1 MDAQVRLSFAPRA
14 RALSLGCL
22 STQFSSVC
30 IVISG
35 GKKLVGARA
44 RALSLSD
51 VCVLNTQVSAKSY
64 PVSRDDERQGVA
76 ALAASSTPYG
86 QKGRGA
92 HSNYRGAVQQ
102 N

>member
-1 MDAQVRLSFAPRA
+1 MHMHMHMWRA

-51 VCVLNTQVSAKSY
+51 VCVLNTQVSACQITGGQSNKTDTT
-64 PVSRDDERQGVA
+64 RADT
-76 ALAASSTPYG
+76 LAHRTARMRLIGTT
-86 QKGRGA
+86 
-92 HSNYRGAVQQ
+92 
-102 N
+102 